1 MSLRANDRIAS
12 ATSADMARGLMS
24 LPLVERVP
32 SDSSFRRLKARD
44 KNATRTTLR
53 SPPQQKETKPVRRRR
68 DSDSSDEIF
77 VPGGRRRSSSIFG
90 RFGGGVGGR
99 ARKGSIDAAG
109 VAPTTSR
116 VTAGSRFADSS
127 DDEEL
132 APPPRGIGRA
142 YEDTESLPPSP
153 GVRKRSSF
161 SQLFRRGGRTD
172 SLEGGGVVGPTG
184 REGSQGTTGVVAD
197 GHKRSASGGTIVSK
211 RTGKQKRFQGLRK
224 LFRIKE

>member
-1 MSLRANDRIAS
+1 ML
-12 ATSADMARGLMS
+12 
-24 LPLVERVP
+24 
-32 SDSSFRRLKARD
+32 
-44 KNATRTTLR
+44 
-53 SPPQQKETKPVRRRR
+53 RRR

-90 RFGGGVGGR
+90 RFGGGGR
-99 ARKGSIDAAG
+99 GRKGSIDG
-109 VAPTTSR
+109 APTTSR

-172 SLEGGGVVGPTG
+172 SLDGGGVVVPTG
-184 REGSQGTTGVVAD
+184 REGSQGSTGVVAD
-197 GHKRSASGGTIVSK
+197 GHKRSASGETIVSK

>member
-1 MSLRANDRIAS
+1 MRMSLRANERGAS

-24 LPLVERVP
+24 LPMVERVP
-32 SDSSFRRLKARD
+32 SDSSFKRLKPRGESA
-44 KNATRTTLR
+44 NMTTLR
-53 SPPQQKETKPVRRRR
+53 SPPQQKEVKTMRRRR
-68 DSDSSDEIF
+68 DSDSSDEVF
-77 VPGGRRRSSSIFG
+77 VAGGRRRSSSIFG
-90 RFGGGVGGR
+90 RFGGGGGR
-99 ARKGSIDAAG
+99 GRQESIDVTAA
-109 VAPTTSR
+109 VPATSR

-161 SQLFRRGGRTD
+161 SQLFKRGGRKD
-172 SLEGGGVVGPTG
+172 SLEPVPATAMSDPVG
-184 REGSQGTTGVVAD
+184 D
-197 GHKRSASGGTIVSK
+197 GHRRSTSGSETIVSK
-211 RTGKQKRFQGLRK
+211 RTGKEKRFQGLRK